1 MKEPTQIRY
10 LGPYAFGTRFRCQLV
25 NGHRRSWLSPEPT
38 GERAVR
44 VAERMIDELTAQQ
57 PVTVGTAIDRYQQHL
72 IDKGNKPASYKIT
85 PLRLRRFF
93 GPVLGAPLYTLT
105 ERRCQEL
112 YDKLRE
118 QKSERTE
125 KPLAV
130 DTHRAYLA
138 DARSFGRWAVKV
150 KLFRQSPVAEIEGMG
165 RRRRGKPQLRHDEAH
180 VWLNHG
186 EELAQ
191 QGETGAVAAMM
202 TLLMGLRCSEIVG
215 RVVRDLDQGG
225 KVLWIP
231 DSKTE
236 AGKRKV
242 KVPAMLQPH
251 LLALCQ
257 AKLPLASLFGEHDR
271 DWPRHWVKR
280 LCKLA
285 RVPVVCAH
293 SMRGLHATLAIE
305 AGASPDVVARSLG
318 HESASMTLSAYA
330 APGSAESANADRLHE
345 LLATSRPESAS

>member
-1 MKEPTQIRY
+1 MSEQTPIRV
-10 LGPYAFGTRFRCQLV
+10 LGPYAFRDQWRCAIR
-25 NGHRRSWLSPEPT
+25 NGQRKTYLSPENTPA
-38 GERAVR
+38 RALA
-44 VAERMIDELTAQQ
+44 VAERFVSELTASQ
-57 PVTVGTAIDRYQQHL
+57 PVTISAAIDRYQQYL
-72 IDKGNKPASYKIT
+72 KDKGNKPASYEIT

-93 GPVLGAPLYTLT
+93 GSMLGAPLFSLT
-105 ERRCQEL
+105 ERRCQAL
-112 YDKLRE
+112 YDGLRK
-118 QKSERTE
+118 QTSARTG
-125 KPLAV
+125 KPLSV

-138 DARSFGRWAVKV
+138 DARSFGRWAVK
-150 KLFRQSPVAEIEGMG
+150 
-165 RRRRGKPQLRHDEAH
+165 GKPQLRHDEAH

-186 EELAQ
+186 EALAQ

-202 TLLMGLRCSEIVG
+202 TLLMGLRCSEVVG
-215 RVVRDLDQGG
+215 RVVRDLDLGG
-225 KVLWIP
+225 TVLWIP

-251 LLALCQ
+251 LRALCRD
-257 AKLPLASLFGEHDR
+257 KLPLASLFGEHDR

-280 LCKLA
+280 ICALA
-285 RVPVVCAH
+285 KVPEVCAH

-318 HESASMTLSAYA
+318 HESATMTLSAYA

-345 LLATSRPESAS
+345 LLAKRPS